1 MDNKPQT
8 YEPSGFAL
16 QIFKDRYAIYSEE
29 TFQEACHRVAN
40 FIASAEDGE
49 KIKEFEKRF
58 FDIMS
63 TNKFSPGGRIWRGAN
78 RKKPAMM
85 NCFVL
90 PSEDSREGWAELL
103 KEVTIISGLG
113 GGIGISF
120 DNIRPRG
127 TEIKGTG
134 GIATGAVSL
143 MKIVNGVC
151 NELREGGG
159 RRSALLFGL
168 GYWHPDIEEFLNV
181 KLDKKE
187 LNNANI
193 SILVD
198 DKFFD
203 LVESDGDIELKWQ
216 DKIIKTIKAK
226 WLYNKVI
233 ENSLK
238 TGDPGFLNLGHAKKM
253 NNLYYCREQTCSNP
267 SMPSGTLI
275 LTREGIIPIEQ
286 LENKSFRTKNINNEW
301 VEAKCFLSGENEEIF
316 ELNFGGNKK
325 TYSTQKHKWP
335 VLDNHG
341 RINNVETGNLKPKD
355 KILAHQNRPLGINGN
370 NNLTEEEGFFVGML
384 LGDGW
389 ITQRKTG
396 EQINKFAMGFV
407 FNENDKYLAE
417 KILSFINQRK
427 NSVSSITKRKQRLTD
442 KCWYINTTNQT
453 LINEIM
459 DKYGFDKTKQRI
471 PSCVWKSNDNFIKG
485 FIDGL
490 FSADGSIGEKSI
502 LLTSSRTSLIKDISK
517 LLSFYGIY
525 GSYTSNKIK
534 ASFPNGITGIYNICR
549 YSTGDIS
556 EFNNIFKLSHKEK
569 QFKLDNRTSNKKF
582 KLFNGYQYLLLKEI
596 KSYATG
602 KVWDI
607 SVNSNEHIFPAD
619 YSYTGNCGEQILAPH
634 SVCCLGAINL
644 STHVKENGEINW
656 ALLDDTI
663 RLSVR
668 FLDNVIDKNEYPLE
682 IIKEISQKER
692 RIGLGI
698 MGLHDMF
705 LKMGIKYNSEKA
717 LEATDKVM
725 SFIKKKSYDSS
736 IFLAVEKSQFR
747 LLDREKFIQSGFCQ
761 KALTPALRKKILE
774 YGIRNCFL
782 LTIAPT
788 GTTSIVAGCSS
799 GIEPMFAPVYKRN
812 FNRHKDFHATTVNQ
826 STEIVIHP
834 LLKKFIEENKDYS
847 HFEGAHEISP
857 EQHCKIQK
865 MCQKHLDNSVSKT
878 INLPENSTEDN
889 LSNIILKYI
898 RNLNGM
904 TIYKDGS
911 KGTSPIE
918 PLPIEEAKKYLN
930 ECVVKSTDNSCP
942 NGKCEI

>member
-1 MDNKPQT
+1 MDNKLQI

-58 FDIMS
+58 FDIIS
-63 TNKFSPGGRIWRGAN
+63 TNRFSPGGRIWRGAG
-78 RKKPAMM
+78 RKRSACM

-143 MKIVNGVC
+143 MKIINGVC

-198 DKFFD
+198 DEFFD

-267 SMPSGTLI
+267 
-275 LTREGIIPIEQ
+275 
-286 LENKSFRTKNINNEW
+286 
-301 VEAKCFLSGENEEIF
+301 
-316 ELNFGGNKK
+316 
-325 TYSTQKHKWP
+325 
-335 VLDNHG
+335 
-341 RINNVETGNLKPKD
+341 
-355 KILAHQNRPLGINGN
+355 
-370 NNLTEEEGFFVGML
+370 
-384 LGDGW
+384 
-389 ITQRKTG
+389 
-396 EQINKFAMGFV
+396 
-407 FNENDKYLAE
+407 
-417 KILSFINQRK
+417 
-427 NSVSSITKRKQRLTD
+427 
-442 KCWYINTTNQT
+442 
-453 LINEIM
+453 
-459 DKYGFDKTKQRI
+459 
-471 PSCVWKSNDNFIKG
+471 
-485 FIDGL
+485 
-490 FSADGSIGEKSI
+490 
-502 LLTSSRTSLIKDISK
+502 
-517 LLSFYGIY
+517 
-525 GSYTSNKIK
+525 
-534 ASFPNGITGIYNICR
+534 
-549 YSTGDIS
+549 
-556 EFNNIFKLSHKEK
+556 
-569 QFKLDNRTSNKKF
+569 
-582 KLFNGYQYLLLKEI
+582 
-596 KSYATG
+596 
-602 KVWDI
+602 
-607 SVNSNEHIFPAD
+607 
-619 YSYTGNCGEQILAPH
+619 CGEQILAPH

-705 LKMGIKYNSEKA
+705 LKIGIKYSSEKA
-717 LEATDKVM
+717 LETTDKVM

-812 FNRHKDFHATTVNQ
+812 FNRHKDFHATAVNQ
-826 STEIVIHP
+826 STEIVVHP

-857 EQHCKIQK
+857 EQHCKIQE

-878 INLPENSTEDN
+878 INLPESSTEDN

-911 KGTSPIE
+911 KGKSPVE
-918 PLPIEEAKKYLN
+918 PLPIKEAKKYLN
-930 ECVVKSTDNSCP
+930 ECLVQSTDNSCVS
-942 NGKCEI
+942 GKCDI